1 MLRIGIT
8 GGIGS
13 GKSVVCRLFRVLGV
27 PVYDADSRAKWVMA
41 HDPVLRDELRTAFGG
56 EVFDAA
62 GQLNRTY
69 LAQVAF
75 RSPERLAQLNGLV
88 HPRVGHD
95 FEQWASTQQAA
106 GQPYILKEAALLYES
121 GAYQQLDKIITVFAP
136 QAVRQARVLLRDP
149 HRTADDILAIIGKQM
164 SEEEKMSRADY
175 VLRNDDEHLLIPQ
188 VLRLDE
194 EFRKSMIPVAN
205 S

>member
-1 MLRIGIT
+1 MRIGIT

-41 HDPVLRDELRTAFGG
+41 HDEVLRNELRAAFGD
-56 EVFDAA
+56 EVFDAS

-75 RSPERLAQLNGLV
+75 QDPERLAQLNALV

-95 FEQWASTQQAA
+95 FEQWANVQQAA
-106 GQPYILKEAALLYES
+106 GAPYILKEAALLYES
-121 GAYQQLDKIITVFAP
+121 GSYQTLDKIITVFAP

-149 HRTADDILAIIGKQM
+149 HRTPDDILAIIGKQM
-164 SEEEKMSRADY
+164 SEEEKMRRADY
-175 VLRNDDEHLLIPQ
+175 VLHNDDEHLLIPQ
-188 VLRLDE
+188 VLRLDQT
-194 EFRKSMIPVAN
+194 FRQW
-205 S
+205 